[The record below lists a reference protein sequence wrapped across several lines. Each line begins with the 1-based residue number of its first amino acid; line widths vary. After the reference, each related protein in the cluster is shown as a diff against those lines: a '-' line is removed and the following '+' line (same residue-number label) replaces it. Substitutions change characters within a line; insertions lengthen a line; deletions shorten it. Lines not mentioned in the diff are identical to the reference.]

1 MNQEKKEPFLTAAAA
16 VILMTAAGWL
26 AGKLQ
31 KNSGKKDQK

>member
-1 MNQEKKEPFLTAAAA
+1 MSQEKKEPFLTAAAA
-16 VILMTAAGWL
+16 VILMTAAGCL

>member
-1 MNQEKKEPFLTAAAA
+1 MSPEKKEPFLTAAAS
-16 VILMTAAGWL
+16 VILMTAAGCL

>member
-1 MNQEKKEPFLTAAAA
+1 MSPEKKEPFLTAAAA
-16 VILMTAAGWL
+16 VILMTAAGCL